1 MIRGQRAFLRGVP
14 AVVLDAADDQAVIE
28 TESGA
33 VVLVHERELTP
44 AEDVQSVRR
53 REGRTANR

>member
-1 MIRGQRAFLRGVP
+1 
-14 AVVLDAADDQAVIE
+14 VVLDAADDQAVIE
-28 TESGA
+28 TEIGA